1 MPNAD
6 DLNKRPLGDT
16 VMAKQMHDTPMLD
29 QLESGPW
36 PSFVTGLKRLAK
48 DNDMVVDLLGQLEA
62 SYETRKGYWKGG
74 TVGVIGYGGG
84 IIPRFTELKGDD
96 NKPLFP
102 AAAEFHTLRVMPPPG
117 MHYDTNT
124 IRKLCDIWEK
134 YGSGLIAFH
143 GQSGDIMFQGC
154 STDNVQPAF
163 DEINEMGFDLGGA
176 GPAVRTGMSCVGA
189 ARCENSC
196 FDEGRTMRMLVNNA
210 LDDMHR
216 PALPYKFKY
225 KVSGCPNDCMNSVQR
240 ADLAT
245 IGTWR
250 DDMKVDQGEV
260 KKFVEARGRK
270 YVIDNV
276 ITRCPTQALSL
287 NDDDTLSVDNPS
299 CVRCMHCINVM
310 NKALSPGDDKGVTLL
325 CGGKRT
331 LKIGDLLGT
340 VIVPFM
346 KLESDEDF
354 ERLEELATE
363 ILDFFAENALEHERT
378 GEMIERI
385 GLVNFLD
392 GIGLEIDPNMI
403 ERPRTNP
410 YVRMDGWEEEAA
422 KWADKAA
429 KWDDK
434 AAKWADK
441 AAQ

>member
-1 MPNAD
+1 
-6 DLNKRPLGDT
+6 
-16 VMAKQMHDTPMLD
+16 MAKQMHDTPMLD

-36 PSFVTGLKRLAK
+36 PSFVTGLKRLAN
-48 DNDMVVDLLGQLEA
+48 DNDMMVDLLGQLET
-62 SYETRKGYWKGG
+62 SYQTRKGYWKGG

-84 IIPRFTELKGDD
+84 IIPRFTELKKDG
-96 NKPLFP
+96 KPVFP

-124 IRKLCDIWEK
+124 IRKFCDIWEK

-154 STDNVQPAF
+154 STENVQPAF
-163 DEINEMGFDLGGA
+163 DAINEMGFDLGGA

-196 FDEGRTMRMLVNNA
+196 LDEGRTMRTLVNNA

-250 DDMKVDQGEV
+250 DDMKVDQEEV
-260 KKFVEARGRK
+260 KKFVAKAGRK

-276 ITRCPTQALSL
+276 ITRCPTNALSL
-287 NDDDTLSVDNPS
+287 RDDDTLDVNNKD
-299 CVRCMHCINVM
+299 CVRCMHCLNVM
-310 NKALSPGDDKGVTLL
+310 PKALHPGDDKGVTILI
-325 CGGKRT
+325 GGKRT
-331 LKIGDLLGT
+331 LKIGDLMGT
-340 VIVPFM
+340 VVVPFK
-346 KLESDEDF
+346 KLDTEEDWES
-354 ERLEELATE
+354 LVELAEE
-363 ILDFFAENALEHERT
+363 IIDFWAENALEHERC

-385 GLVNFLD
+385 GLVNFLE
-392 GIGLEIDPNMI
+392 GIGVEPDPNMVNH
-403 ERPRTNP
+403 PRESS
-410 YVRMDGWEEEAA
+410 YVRMDGWDDEAV
-422 KWADKAA
+422 KWFERQAEAS
-429 KWDDK
+429 
-434 AAKWADK
+434 
-441 AAQ
+441 